1 MLSADRKTQSE
12 SVVDIAMSRRSR
24 DRPQR
29 RTGSGLTHDDPA
41 RLRRVCVVS
50 SVTAGRRPADAYGKA
65 IDEAQSLRA
74 RELVTSEAPPR
85 RLMFD
90 VRFVAAS
97 QVTQQLSQSSA
108 VWASRFSAML
118 RGSVRLSERNRMSA
132 VVGLESPL
140 LAAAAGTAATAKAVV
155 PAALWEFRPKDGVEI
170 AVGRD
175 VMPSGIGLPDPQT
188 FIRNGTDSRDT
199 KYPTQVKAF
208 LWSERF
214 QITPYLFGPGGDEPR
229 AARQYGGGIVGGV
242 DVWQH
247 HAVVGLS
254 TRLTTGT
261 NTSRRSVGAYAR
273 LGFGKWGI
281 LAEHDLTAREAFTD
295 AGDRA
300 ETRHLAGHTQV
311 FFAPKE
317 WLVTSLA
324 GEHLVVEGIAPRAH
338 TYRLTPAV
346 QARLSDN
353 LTLIF
358 NVRDIFVDARTAR
371 SRTFSVQVAVKSVQ

>member
-1 MLSADRKTQSE
+1 MRALTISICLVAAAAGLGAEVATASPTMIRLGYAGCASCHLS
-12 SVVDIAMSRRSR
+12 
-24 DRPQR
+24 PQ
-29 RTGSGLTHDDPA
+29 GAGLLTP
-41 RLRRVCVVS
+41 
-50 SVTAGRRPADAYGKA
+50 YGKG

-74 RELVTSEAPPR
+74 REIVPSEAPPP
-85 RLMFD
+85 RLAFD

-97 QVTQQLSQSSA
+97 QLTQLLAQSSA
-108 VWASRFSAML
+108 ARASRFSAML
-118 RGSVRLSERNRMSA
+118 RGSVRLSTRNRVSYVM
-132 VVGLESPL
+132 GLESPL
-140 LAAAAGTAATAKAVV
+140 LAATAGTAVTAKAVV
-155 PAALWEFRPKDGVEI
+155 PAALWEYRPKDGVEI

-229 AARQYGGGIVGGV
+229 DARQYGGGVVAGV
-242 DVWQH
+242 DVWQRRT
-247 HAVVGLS
+247 VLGLS
-254 TRLTTGT
+254 TRVTSATTA
-261 NTSRRSVGAYAR
+261 SRRSVGAFAR

-281 LAEHDLTAREAFTD
+281 LAEHDLTARNAFTG

-324 GEHLVVEGIAPRAH
+324 AEHLVVDGIARRAH

>member
-1 MLSADRKTQSE
+1 MKAFTI
-12 SVVDIAMSRRSR
+12 SVCLVA
-24 DRPQR
+24 
-29 RTGSGLTHDDPA
+29 SGLGAGVASASPTMI
-41 RLRRVCVVS
+41 RLGY
-50 SVTAGRRPADAYGKA
+50 AGCASCHLSPQGAGLLTPYGKG

-74 RELVTSEAPPR
+74 RELETSEAPPR

-97 QVTQQLSQSSA
+97 QVTQQLSQSST
-108 VWASRFSAML
+108 VQASRFSTML
-118 RGSVRLSERNRMSA
+118 RSSVRLSERNRITA
-132 VVGLESPL
+132 VMGLESPL
-140 LAAAAGTAATAKAVV
+140 LTGTAGAASKIKAVV
-155 PAALWEFRPKDGVEI
+155 PAALWEYRPKDGVEI

-175 VMPSGIGLPDPQT
+175 VLPSGIGLPDPQT

-229 AARQYGGGIVGGV
+229 AVRQYGGGVVGGV
-242 DVWQH
+242 DVWRH
-247 HAVVGLS
+247 HAILGLS
-254 TRLTTGT
+254 TRVTSGT
-261 NTSRRSVGAYAR
+261 NASRRSGGAYAR

-281 LAEHDLTAREAFTD
+281 LAEHDLTARETFT
-295 AGDRA
+295 AGGDRA

-324 GEHLVVEGIAPRAH
+324 AEHLVVDGLARRAH

-346 QARLSDN
+346 QARLTDN

-358 NVRDIFVDARTAR
+358 NVRDIFVDARTGR
-371 SRTFSVQVAVKSVQ
+371 SRTFSVQAAVKSVQ

>member
-1 MLSADRKTQSE
+1 MIRLGYAGCASCHLS
-12 SVVDIAMSRRSR
+12 
-24 DRPQR
+24 PQ
-29 RTGSGLTHDDPA
+29 GAGLLT
-41 RLRRVCVVS
+41 
-50 SVTAGRRPADAYGKA
+50 AYGKG

-74 RELVTSEAPPR
+74 REIPTSEAPPP

-97 QVTQQLSQSSA
+97 QVTQLLAQSSA
-108 VWASRFSAML
+108 ARASRFSTML
-118 RGSVRLSERNRMSA
+118 RGSVRLSARNRVSYVM
-132 VVGLESPL
+132 GLESPL
-140 LAAAAGTAATAKAVV
+140 LGPAAGTAATAKAVV
-155 PAALWEFRPKDGVEI
+155 PAALWEYRPKDGVEI

-208 LWSERF
+208 LWSERL

-229 AARQYGGGIVGGV
+229 AARQYGGGVVAGV

-247 HAVVGLS
+247 RAVLGLS
-254 TRLTTGT
+254 TRITSGTTA
-261 NTSRRSVGAYAR
+261 SRRSVGAFAR

-281 LAEHDLTAREAFTD
+281 LAEHDLTARDAFTD

-300 ETRHLAGHTQV
+300 TTRHLAGHTQV

-324 GEHLVVEGIAPRAH
+324 AEHLVVDGIARPAH

-346 QARLSDN
+346 QARFSDN
-353 LTLIF
+353 LTVIF